1 MGSYVVTSPYV
12 TLKVKDFNGNA
23 VVQGYYLGGVIQDP
37 IEDAQFEKHVRTGLI
52 KEYKAPELEGSDAPA
67 QPPADEAPKGNASRE
82 EWAAYAKDKKGAPD
96 EETRP
101 VDEGGLKQ
109 TELREKYGN

>member
-1 MGSYVVTSPYV
+1 MGAYRVNAPYI
-12 TLKVKDFNGNA
+12 TLKVKDFNG
-23 VVQGYYLGGVIQDP
+23 VTIVQGYYAGGIVQDP
-37 IEDAQFEKHVRTGLI
+37 VEDAQFDKHVRTGLI
-52 KEYKAPELEGSDAPA
+52 EEYVPEETPEPVAEPV
-67 QPPADEAPKGNASRE
+67 DEAPKGNASRE
-82 EWAAYAKDKKGAPD
+82 EWAAYAMTKGAPA